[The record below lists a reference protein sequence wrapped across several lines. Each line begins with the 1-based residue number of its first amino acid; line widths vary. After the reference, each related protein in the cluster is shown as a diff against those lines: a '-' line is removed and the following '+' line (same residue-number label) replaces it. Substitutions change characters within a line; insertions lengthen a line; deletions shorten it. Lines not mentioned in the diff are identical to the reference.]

1 MIRQEMRFVVNQK
14 DHMIEK
20 ILELNRR
27 EHLFQ
32 PGDGIV
38 VGLSGGADSVC
49 LLSLFV
55 ELREEWD
62 LALYAIHIHHGL
74 RGSEA
79 DRDAGLAG
87 ELAQQWNVPFRLVRA
102 DIRKL
107 AQENGWTEEEA
118 GRRFRYDAF
127 EKYRQ
132 ETGAD
137 RIAVAH
143 HEDDQA
149 ETVLFHLFRGTGPRG
164 LAGIPARRGAVI
176 RPLLGVSRVQI
187 ESYIE
192 EAGLLFA
199 TDQTNQIPAYSRNKI
214 RLQLLPWVKEELNP
228 QAVRHIAEAAQKM
241 AKLRDYIEEQGKCSR
256 LMMTE
261 EGPGMVRLD
270 TEALRKL
277 PDVMQTEVIRQIFA
291 ELIPGAKDIS
301 QIHFRNVEKLAG
313 MAAGSRQLFPG
324 GVTAVREY
332 GCICFRT
339 QTGPGTQTYLECNPP
354 CTHILQINGRNME
367 FYFEVKKRR
376 ELTGEIPQKDYTKWL
391 DYDMIKGSLVLR
403 NPSEGDYLILNSQ
416 GDKKKLARYY
426 IDRKIPRDDRAT
438 QIVLAD
444 GGHVLWAVPER
455 ISAACKISE
464 RTENILVITK
474 TRDLP

>member
-1 MIRQEMRFVVNQK
+1 MNQR

-27 EHLFQ
+27 EELFQ

-49 LLSLFV
+49 LLSLLT
-55 ELREEWD
+55 ELRAEWD
-62 LALYAIHIHHGL
+62 FSLYAIHIHHGL
-74 RGSEA
+74 RGDEA
-79 DRDAGLAG
+79 DRDAWLAG
-87 ELAQQWNVPFRLVRA
+87 KIAEDMGVPFRLVRA
-102 DIRKL
+102 DIRSL

-127 EKYRQ
+127 EAYRQ
-132 ETGAD
+132 EMGAE

-164 LAGIPARRGAVI
+164 LAGIPAKRGAVI
-176 RPLLGVSRVQI
+176 RPLLGVSRAQI

-192 EAGLLFA
+192 EVSLPFA

-214 RLQLLPWVKEELNP
+214 RLKLLPFVKEELNS

-241 AKLRDYIEEQGKCSR
+241 AVLRDYIEEQGENCR
-256 LMMTE
+256 REMTE
-261 EGPGMVRLD
+261 EEPGVVRLE
-270 TEALRKL
+270 TEPFQEL
-277 PDVMQTEVIRQIFA
+277 PEVMRGEVIRQIFA
-291 ELIPGAKDIS
+291 ELIPGAKDIG
-301 QIHFRNVEKLAG
+301 QIHYENAERLAG
-313 MAAGSRQLFPG
+313 MAAGCHMQFPG

-332 GCICFRT
+332 GCIRFAA
-339 QTGPGTQTYLECNPP
+339 QTGPDHPTYLECDPP
-354 CTHILQINGRNME
+354 CTHILQINGSKME
-367 FYFEVKKRR
+367 FHFEVKKRS

-403 NPSEGDYLILNSQ
+403 NPNEGDYLILNSQ

-426 IDRKIPRDDRAT
+426 IDRKIPRDDRAA
-438 QIVLAD
+438 QLVLAD
-444 GGHVLWAVPER
+444 GSHVLWAVPER

-474 TRDLP
+474 KRDLP